1 VGFLTWCGAARRGVF
16 FVFLPPLR
24 LLLLLLQVGALVN
37 KQEALEA
44 FLGGVKVSSE
54 LLTGRADGE

>member
-1 VGFLTWCGAARRGVF
+1 VVWCGAARRGVF

-24 LLLLLLQVGALVN
+24 LLLLLQVGALVN

-44 FLGGVKVSSE
+44 FLSGVKVSSE